1 MRRWT
6 LALLWWGGLIAAG
19 AGAGSLHAQ
28 EVAPVQ
34 VAGDQV
40 FAVTSA
46 EGIGAAARAQE
57 LSDSLAARVASDLPL
72 APVEVA
78 PTATGAVLVL
88 GADTLARVTPRDAEV
103 VLGRPVAPEEQRA
116 ATQQVA
122 ERWAAEL
129 RASFQEVAL
138 RERARV
144 VVDGIP
150 LFEVGGTAELRARRR
165 AAAVGIWIAELAR
178 SPETP
183 DVHLA
188 DRPGGV
194 DVVAG
199 DQVLLRVSDAEAAA
213 RGTDARTL
221 AGDLAEQ
228 VLRTVESLRE
238 QQTPAYRLRI
248 LGIALAAFVAA
259 LLLHL
264 FLGRIG
270 RWLGMRIPPDSPRAW
285 GLLPVLAQWSV
296 AVAQFLAWAALI
308 GYVLW
313 LVPRSRPLTFAA
325 AAEGLR
331 FLGRTGDW
339 LLGEGLVILVL
350 VVGTFVIARFAG
362 AVARHLTAALGLR
375 QGGRAQ
381 LRADTLTG
389 TVSGATQIVVGFIGL
404 IAVLNQLAVDPLPLL
419 ASAGVAGIAIGFGIQ
434 TLIRDFFTGM
444 FILLEDQ
451 YGVGDLIQL
460 GGVTG
465 KVERFTLRITQVR
478 GLDGSLTSVPN
489 GEITSVTNL
498 SKDWSQ
504 VVLDAHIKLGEDVDR
519 AIEVIADAAHELA
532 REWGDRVQGDPEVL
546 GVETVDPAAGAVT
559 IRIVVRTA
567 PLERWAV
574 SRELRRRILDAFS
587 EQNIQVPPRAAIT
600 TPGEGAPR

>member
-1 MRRWT
+1 MGFRT
-6 LALLWWGGLIAAG
+6 VALLARGALVAAM
-19 AGAGSLHAQ
+19 AVPSALHAQ

-34 VAGDQV
+34 VAGEQV

-46 EGIGAAARAQE
+46 EGIGAAARAQA
-57 LSDSLAARVASDLPL
+57 LSDSLAARVSSDLPL
-72 APVEVA
+72 APVEVEQTPA
-78 PTATGAVLVL
+78 GAVLVL
-88 GADTLARVTPRDAEV
+88 GSDTLARVTPRDAEV
-103 VLGRPVAPEEQRA
+103 VLGRPVAPEEERA
-116 ATQQVA
+116 ATAEVA
-122 ERWAAEL
+122 ERWAGALTAAFREI
-129 RASFQEVAL
+129 AL

-144 VVDGIP
+144 VVEGIP
-150 LFEVGGTAELRARRR
+150 LFEVSGTAELRARRR
-165 AAAVGIWIAELAR
+165 AAAVGIWIAELAG
-178 SPETP
+178 SPEPP
-183 DVHLA
+183 DVRLA
-188 DRPGGV
+188 ARPGGV

-199 DQVLLRVSDAEAAA
+199 EQVLLRVSDAEAAA
-213 RGTDARTL
+213 RGVDARTL
-221 AGDLAEQ
+221 AGQLAAQ
-228 VLRTVESLRE
+228 IVRTVESLRE
-238 QQTPAYRLRI
+238 QRTTEYRLRI
-248 LGIALAAFVAA
+248 LGVAFAAFLAT

-264 FLGRIG
+264 FLRRFG
-270 RWLGMRIPPDSPRAW
+270 RWLVVRIPPDSTRAW
-285 GLLPVLAQWSV
+285 GLLPVLVQWSV
-296 AVAQFLAWAALI
+296 AVAQFLAWAALV

-331 FLGRTGDW
+331 FLGRAGGW
-339 LLGEGLVILVL
+339 LVGEGLVILVL
-350 VVGTFVIARFAG
+350 VVATVVVARFAG

-381 LRADTLTG
+381 LRAETLTG
-389 TVSGATQIVVGFIGL
+389 TVSGATQIVVGFVGL
-404 IAVLNQLAVDPLPLL
+404 VAILNQLAVDPLPLL

-451 YGVGDLIQL
+451 YGVGDLIQV

-478 GLDGSLTSVPN
+478 GLDGSLTSIPN

-559 IRIVVRTA
+559 IRLVVRTA

-600 TPGEGAPR
+600 TPGERPPP